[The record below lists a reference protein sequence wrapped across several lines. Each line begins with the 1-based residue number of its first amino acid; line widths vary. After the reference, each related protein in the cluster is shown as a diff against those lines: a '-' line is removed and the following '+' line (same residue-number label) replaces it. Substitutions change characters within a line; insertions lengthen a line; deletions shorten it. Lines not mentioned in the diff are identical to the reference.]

1 MNIQKYLE
9 QLKETQENLIEY
21 IENES
26 DKDENYFSLLSS
38 LENQQVLSSKYEFKL
53 FLHLILEMFSNH
65 NRGTSIYNKLV
76 RVLSHIKDKIQQT
89 LKNQEIYDFFKSNK
103 LIIIA
108 LLDEDILTIDEE
120 LFNVF
125 FKGDIRLFFPKI
137 KKFLTQEVF
146 ETISEG
152 FPDNYETEKKIG
164 ENNNYICKLIR
175 QDSIDEFVKY
185 VNQTNYQLSSKIEPS
200 FFETNSFLIQNQPSL
215 IEYSAFFG
223 SIQIFQ
229 YLRLNNVKLSPS
241 LWLYAIHGNN
251 PEMIHLLENSQ
262 VEPDDKSFTECLKE
276 AIKCHHNDIALYIL
290 NNYFQDEQKGSLL
303 VNHYAIKYRNFD
315 LIEENINQRS
325 FIDLVKY
332 DYYTLVSLILNIKK
346 IDINET
352 IKILTHNCFEIKF

>member
-1 MNIQKYLE
+1 M
-9 QLKETQENLIEY
+9 
-21 IENES
+21 
-26 DKDENYFSLLSS
+26 
-38 LENQQVLSSKYEFKL
+38 
-53 FLHLILEMFSNH
+53 
-65 NRGTSIYNKLV
+65 
-76 RVLSHIKDKIQQT
+76 
-89 LKNQEIYDFFKSNK
+89 
-103 LIIIA
+103 
-108 LLDEDILTIDEE
+108 
-120 LFNVF
+120 
-125 FKGDIRLFFPKI
+125 
-137 KKFLTQEVF
+137 
-146 ETISEG
+146 
-152 FPDNYETEKKIG
+152 
-164 ENNNYICKLIR
+164 
-175 QDSIDEFVKY
+175 
-185 VNQTNYQLSSKIEPS
+185 
-200 FFETNSFLIQNQPSL
+200 
-215 IEYSAFFG
+215 
-223 SIQIFQ
+223 
-229 YLRLNNVKLSPS
+229 SPS